1 MSPPLRNLIL
11 AVAAA
16 AALAGGFFASRL
28 GGARQAAEPAAPA
41 LNQVTL
47 KDADGKTR
55 NLGEWNGNVVVLN
68 FWATWCPPCREE
80 IPMFLALQQRYQPQ
94 GLQFLGIAI
103 DQPEAVQVFR
113 RNNPFN
119 YPLFVD
125 DAAFKLMDQYGNTA
139 GALPFSVILDRSGK
153 VVARKLG
160 AFRGQDLEELLFP
173 LLSVDK
179 MR

>member
-1 MSPPLRNLIL
+1 MSSPLRNLIL

-16 AALAGGFFASRL
+16 AALAGGFYASRL
-28 GGARQAAEPAAPA
+28 PGTRHGATDTATPA
-41 LNQVTL
+41 LSQITL
-47 KDADGKTR
+47 KDADGNAR
-55 NLGEWNGNVVVLN
+55 NFGEWNGKVVVLN

-80 IPMFLALQQRYQPQ
+80 IPMFLALQQRFQAQ
-94 GLQFLGIAI
+94 GLQFLGVAI
-103 DQPEAVQVFR
+103 DQPEAVQVYR

-139 GALPFSVILDRSGK
+139 GALPFSVVLDRSGK

-160 AFRGQDLEELLFP
+160 AFRGQDLEETIIP
-173 LLSVDK
+173 LLSGEK
-179 MR
+179 